1 MNMHRT
7 VQKYKYF
14 IAAGNNSQVVKRC
27 MDLRDDRWEETT
39 ASDKLYNFRWQP
51 WGRLIDYKSVN
62 SFGVRQLVNHL
73 QGHEFLSTKHL
84 LFESMTSFCEA
95 KKMDVFKMLPLTFSL
110 ELQHDGSQEEL
121 QKFLSVFN
129 LLDKGSGLEE
139 VN

>member
-39 ASDKLYNFRWQP
+39 PSDKLYNFRWQP
-51 WGRLIDYKSVN
+51 WGRMIDYKSVN

-84 LFESMTSFCEA
+84 LFESMTSYCEA
-95 KKMDVFKMLPLTFSL
+95 KKMDVFKI
-110 ELQHDGSQEEL
+110 
-121 QKFLSVFN
+121 
-129 LLDKGSGLEE
+129 
-139 VN
+139 